1 MQLYDYLRVFGGS
14 FLRAGDPA
22 ALLNP
27 PAIAPSSCRSPK
39 ASSSTRTVLS
49 KRVAINVGLMLVVA
63 MVAGNVLLSF
73 FGISLSIVRVGGGM
87 LVIASAWRLVNSPD
101 ADTERG
107 AAGRIVHPGMAKAR
121 AFYPLT
127 FPISCGPGSI
137 AAAITVGVL
146 RDQNHAL
153 SLVRLAGSIPGII
166 VVSVT
171 LYICSASRRRCCT
184 GWATMAPPC
193 SCVCRPSSCCA
204 WACRSSGKRART
216 DGRRAA
222 AGHATNSG
230 SRLGSGHGPE
240 GPQAPARPA
249 RRGSTNPYYKI
260 H

>member
-1 MQLYDYLRVFGGS
+1 
-14 FLRAGDPA
+14 
-22 ALLNP
+22 
-27 PAIAPSSCRSPK
+27 
-39 ASSSTRTVLS
+39 
-49 KRVAINVGLMLVVA
+49 MLVVA

-101 ADTERG
+101 ADTERV
-107 AAGRIVHPGMAKAR
+107 ARLAGIVHPEMAKAR

-137 AAAITVGVL
+137 AAAITVGVSL

-153 SLVRLAGSIPGII
+153 SLVRLAGSIPHHRG
-166 VVSVT
+166 VRHPVY
-171 LYICSASRRRCCT
+171 LPALRGADAARL
-184 GWATMAPPC
+184 GDNAPPC

-204 WACRSSGKRART
+204 WACRSSGRRART

-230 SRLGSGHGPE
+230 SQGLESRPRAGPRRPRLPV
-240 GPQAPARPA
+240 P
-249 RRGSTNPYYKI
+249 RRGSTNPLQNSLKP
-260 H
+260 

>member
-1 MQLYDYLRVFGGS
+1 
-14 FLRAGDPA
+14 
-22 ALLNP
+22 
-27 PAIAPSSCRSPK
+27 
-39 ASSSTRTVLS
+39 
-49 KRVAINVGLMLVVA
+49 MLVVA

-101 ADTERG
+101 ADTERV
-107 AAGRIVHPGMAKAR
+107 ARLAESFTPEMAKAR

-137 AAAITVGVL
+137 AAAITVGVSL

-153 SLVRLAGSIPGII
+153 SLVRLAGSIPGRHP
-166 VVSVT
+166 VYLPALRGADAAPAGRQWHRRVHASVG
-171 LYICSASRRRCCT
+171 LHHAVPGRADLLGR
-184 GWATMAPPC
+184 
-193 SCVCRPSSCCA
+193 
-204 WACRSSGKRART
+204 RART

-230 SRLGSGHGPE
+230 SQGLGQATGRKARAGP
-240 GPQAPARPA
+240 GLPVP
-249 RRGSTNPYYKI
+249 RRGSTNPSYKI